1 MSFTKFIEFNS
12 YNTNCTN
19 TILLH
24 RICIYVFLHSHD
36 YTSLPHYGAQDDD
49 DDEFPNNTCQKSL
62 ESLFETL
69 TTPSKDSDTHDIS
82 RFENNTLTYLSPATT
97 RLHKELCG
105 NSYEKIGGRSTMS
118 LRTSRKSMLEN
129 IDWMIEYGMIEEN
142 AEAAKFFNEMEKF
155 VQKSK
160 LKLQNNILMEKNRGK
175 QQGRLEFAAYDAK
188 KKKPEPRLKGIAG

>member
-1 MSFTKFIEFNS
+1 MKNTVHNDATSSNLKGKPMTK
-12 YNTNCTN
+12 
-19 TILLH
+19 TIGLRWLQQVTKHVPATDEASVH
-24 RICIYVFLHSHD
+24 RAQPRVKSLYYLSREWSPSGAIYHSLNIAAYVD

-49 DDEFPNNTCQKSL
+49 DDEYPNNTCQKSL

-105 NSYEKIGGRSTMS
+105 NSYAKIGGRSTMS

-129 IDWMIEYGMIEEN
+129 IDWMI
-142 AEAAKFFNEMEKF
+142 
-155 VQKSK
+155 
-160 LKLQNNILMEKNRGK
+160 
-175 QQGRLEFAAYDAK
+175 
-188 KKKPEPRLKGIAG
+188 